1 MTDNALL
8 AMCSWNCNGRAPG
21 GRARGSVCKPRV
33 LTADSTLISWFKKRL
48 EILLGD
54 LKVASEEL

>member
-1 MTDNALL
+1 MFLEL
-8 AMCSWNCNGRAPG
+8 QWPSSRGK
-21 GRARGSVCKPRV
+21 ARGSVCKPRV

>member
-1 MTDNALL
+1 MFLEL
-8 AMCSWNCNGRAPG
+8 QRPSSR